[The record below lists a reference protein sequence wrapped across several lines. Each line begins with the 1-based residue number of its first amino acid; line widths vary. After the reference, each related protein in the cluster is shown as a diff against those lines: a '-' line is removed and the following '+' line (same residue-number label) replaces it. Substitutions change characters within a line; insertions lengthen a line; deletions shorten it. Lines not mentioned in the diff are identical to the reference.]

1 MYESYFILPT
11 PLVKVGLVL
20 QNHLI
25 EHTVGD
31 DKVLT
36 ELSLSYDLYAY
47 PAT

>member
-11 PLVKVGLVL
+11 PLAKVGLVL